1 MPIHRLFIAD
11 DDEDD
16 RLFFCEAVKKIEP
29 DTECITAINGE
40 DALNKLKSTPLL
52 PDYIFLD
59 LNMPRVNGFRCF
71 KEIKQDVHLKDIPV
85 IIYSTTSSQKEINE
99 MLELGAKRFI
109 VKPTSLNILV
119 DELLD
124 VFGSNYSPNNSIAI

>member
-29 DTECITAINGE
+29 KTECIIAVNGE
-40 DALNKLKSTPLL
+40 DALEKLKATPQL

-71 KEIKQDVHLKDIPV
+71 KEIKQDEHLKDIPV
-85 IIYSTTSSQKEINE
+85 IIFSTTSSQKEKNE
-99 MLELGAKRFI
+99 MLALGAKRFI
-109 VKPTSLNILV
+109 VKPTSLNILI
-119 DELLD
+119 DELLE
-124 VFGSNYSPNNSIAI
+124 VFGGNYNSSNSIAI